1 MSDLKVYAPL
11 QQFVWS
17 GKQFL
22 ISPGFEITRFL
33 NIPDLRGLETGLAS
47 EEIRDLVPQHWL
59 AFEWKTGE
67 EPSAAEVVNLFLLA
81 LWIVKPTRS
90 HVAVR
95 FEVSSDLNHSPG
107 GTYRMLD
114 RFNFVPGAVA
124 DRVEDSDLSAAASY
138 FLLCRALRL
147 ADKRLVNG
155 LLLTFAGCTA
165 THWQVAF
172 VCHAGA
178 AEALLTYDTGRGIT
192 RRLATSYACLV
203 ESAKANR
210 DLAFTEFAEL
220 YEVRSDIMHGR
231 AHRITSADRLPTLGR
246 LEGLLRRLW
255 RAILSSPSHVVDAL
269 EGTDSDR
276 AAYLN
281 QLQSGYSPP

>member
-1 MSDLKVYAPL
+1 
-11 QQFVWS
+11 
-17 GKQFL
+17 
-22 ISPGFEITRFL
+22 
-33 NIPDLRGLETGLAS
+33 
-47 EEIRDLVPQHWL
+47 LVPQHWL
-59 AFEWKTGE
+59 VFEWKTGE
-67 EPSAAEVVNLFLLA
+67 EPSAGEVVNLFLLA
-81 LWIVKPTRS
+81 LWIAKPTRS

-95 FEVSSDLNHSPG
+95 FEVSRDLSGSPG
-107 GTYRMLD
+107 GRYRMLD

-124 DRVEDSDLSAAASY
+124 DRLEDSDLSAAASY
-138 FLLCRALRL
+138 FPLCRALRL

-178 AEALLTYDTGRGIT
+178 AEALLTHDTGRGIT

-203 ESAKANR
+203 ESAKSSR

-231 AHRITSADRLPTLGR
+231 AHRIA
-246 LEGLLRRLW
+246 RRLTGFPLW
-255 RAILSSPSHVVDAL
+255 DAL
-269 EGTDSDR
+269 RGCCADCGEPSCRRHRT
-276 AAYLN
+276 
-281 QLQSGYSPP
+281 